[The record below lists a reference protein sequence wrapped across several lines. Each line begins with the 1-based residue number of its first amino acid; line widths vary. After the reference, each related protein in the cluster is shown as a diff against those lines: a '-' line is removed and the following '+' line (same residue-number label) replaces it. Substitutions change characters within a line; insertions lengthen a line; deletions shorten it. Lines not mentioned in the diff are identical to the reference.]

1 MVGMQT
7 TNAPTTKIFSKVTA
21 KLLHRTT
28 FMMDKFIEK
37 LLSDQAGITLSQFLM
52 LMQVAG
58 GKQCQR
64 ELATALGVTPAA
76 VSRQVAQMT
85 AAGYIKRLSHE
96 HDRRFEYLALTA
108 QGRKTYERASQALE
122 SGFADVYEGLSSDE
136 QRAIHESLSRLMQC
150 YEKGESR
157 HAPPSRIA

>member
-1 MVGMQT
+1 MQT
-7 TNAPTTKIFSKVTA
+7 TTAPTTKIFSKVTA

-28 FMMDKFIEK
+28 FMMDKFLEK
-37 LLSDQAGITLSQFLM
+37 VLSDQAGITLSQFLM

-85 AAGYIKRLSHE
+85 DAGYIKRLAHE
-96 HDRRFEYLALTA
+96 HDRRFEYLTLTA
-108 QGRKTYERASQALE
+108 KGGKTYEQASQALE
-122 SGFADVYEGLSSDE
+122 IGFAQVYEGLSPAD
-136 QRAIHESLSRLMQC
+136 QRTIHESLSCLMEC

-157 HAPPSRIA
+157 HAPPTRLA